1 MAEQKNCIALGTF
14 DGLHRGHR
22 QVLELTKRGG
32 GAPCALL
39 FPEHPAK
46 VLFGAAPPALLT
58 SEDREALLRQN
69 GITPLYVDFRAIHAL
84 SARDF
89 FEEILLKRFSAGALC
104 CGENYT
110 FGKDKAG
117 NTEILRRFCE
127 AAGVEL
133 RVART
138 ACFAGAPVSSSRI
151 RRALENGEIEQANA
165 MLGRPFSYAFEVV
178 HGDRRGR
185 LLHFPTINQF
195 FPEGFVRP
203 KYGVYAARVSID
215 GDYHPA
221 VTNFGMRPTIG
232 TESVR
237 SETCILDYEGDLYGQ
252 RIRVE
257 LLKYLRPEQRFSSL
271 DALSA
276 AIARDAAHAREYL
289 EKACN
294 VCENLVK

>member
-1 MAEQKNCIALGTF
+1 MAEPKNCIALGTF

-32 GAPCALL
+32 GVPSALL

-46 VLFGAAPPALLT
+46 VLFGIAPPALLT
-58 SEDREALLRQN
+58 SEDREALLRED

-84 SARDF
+84 PAQEF
-89 FEEILLKRFSAGALC
+89 FEEILRKRFSAGVLC

-110 FGKDKAG
+110 FGKNKTG
-117 NTEILRRFCE
+117 NTALLRRFCE

-133 RVART
+133 RVAQT

-151 RRALENGEIEQANA
+151 RRALENGEVEQASA
-165 MLGRPFSYAFEVV
+165 MLGRPFSYAFKVV

-195 FPEGFVRP
+195 FPAGFVRP
-203 KYGVYAARVSID
+203 KFGVYAARVNVD
-215 GDYHPA
+215 GAYHPA
-221 VTNFGMRPTIG
+221 VTNFGVRPTIG

-252 RIRVE
+252 RVRVE

-276 AIARDAAHAREYL
+276 AIERDSCRAREYL
-289 EKACN
+289 EKQG
-294 VCENLVK
+294 

>member
-1 MAEQKNCIALGTF
+1 M
-14 DGLHRGHR
+14 
-22 QVLELTKRGG
+22 
-32 GAPCALL
+32 
-39 FPEHPAK
+39 
-46 VLFGAAPPALLT
+46 
-58 SEDREALLRQN
+58 
-69 GITPLYVDFRAIHAL
+69 
-84 SARDF
+84 
-89 FEEILLKRFSAGALC
+89 
-104 CGENYT
+104 
-110 FGKDKAG
+110 
-117 NTEILRRFCE
+117 
-127 AAGVEL
+127 
-133 RVART
+133 
-138 ACFAGAPVSSSRI
+138 
-151 RRALENGEIEQANA
+151 
-165 MLGRPFSYAFEVV
+165 

-289 EKACN
+289 EKAG
-294 VCENLVK
+294 ETE

>member
-1 MAEQKNCIALGTF
+1 MAEPKNCIALGTF

-32 GAPCALL
+32 GVPSALL

-46 VLFGAAPPALLT
+46 VLFGIAPPALLT
-58 SEDREALLRQN
+58 SEDREALLRED
-69 GITPLYVDFRAIHAL
+69 GITPLYEDFRAIHAL
-84 SARDF
+84 PAQEF
-89 FEEILLKRFSAGALC
+89 FEEILRKRFSAGALC

-110 FGKDKAG
+110 FGKNKTG
-117 NTEILRRFCE
+117 NTALLRRFCE

-133 RVART
+133 RVAQT

-151 RRALENGEIEQANA
+151 RRALENGEVEQANA
-165 MLGRPFSYAFEVV
+165 MLGRPFSYAFKVV

-195 FPEGFVRP
+195 FPKGFVRP
-203 KYGVYAARVSID
+203 KFGVYAARVNVD
-215 GDYHPA
+215 GAYHPA
-221 VTNFGMRPTIG
+221 VTNFGVRPTIG

-252 RIRVE
+252 CIRVE

-271 DALSA
+271 DALST
-276 AIARDAAHAREYL
+276 AIERDSRRAREYL
-289 EKACN
+289 EKGCN
-294 VCENLVK
+294 LCENPVK